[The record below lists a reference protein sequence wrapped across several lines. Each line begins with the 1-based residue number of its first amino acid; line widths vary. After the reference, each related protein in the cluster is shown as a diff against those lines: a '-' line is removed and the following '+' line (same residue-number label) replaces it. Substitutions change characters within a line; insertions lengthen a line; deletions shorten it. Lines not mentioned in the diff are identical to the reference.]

1 MNPSLARKVV
11 LVAVGAGLAGFIM
24 AWIFSVYIDGSM
36 LLRLSTFPG
45 C

>member
-1 MNPSLARKVV
+1 MNPSLARKLV
-11 LVAVGAGLAGFIM
+11 LVALGAGLTGFIM
-24 AWIFSVYIDGSM
+24 AWIFRIYIDGSM